1 MVDFHTHILPDI
13 DDGSATIEESVRML
27 EMLEQQGVK
36 KVVLSP
42 HFYAYSS
49 EAEQFVEM
57 RDSSLSKL
65 VEALKAKQVN
75 IDLYLGCEVLYFD
88 DLWRMEGLKN
98 FCIKGTD
105 YIMVELPMAVWTDSV
120 VGGISKLISKGLT
133 PVIVHFERYLKYKGN
148 KEKIY
153 ELIDMGACLQ
163 MNCECMYK
171 FFSARKAIKFFKNGL
186 VSALGSDCH
195 NTTSRTPNCA
205 DAYSF
210 LKEKLNR
217 REYAQFRT
225 MQNQLLKNAE
235 KVYSFEKQI

>member
-13 DDGSATIEESVRML
+13 DDGSAMVEESVRML
-27 EMLEQQGVK
+27 EILEQQGVK

-49 EAEQFVEM
+49 EAEQFVQM

-65 VEALKAKQVN
+65 VEALKLNPVN
-75 IDLYLGCEVLYFD
+75 IELYLGCEVLYFD
-88 DLWRMEGLKN
+88 ELWRMEGLKN

-105 YIMVELPMAVWTDSV
+105 YIMVELPMSIWTESV
-120 VGGISKLISKGLT
+120 INGVGRLISKGLT

-153 ELIDMGACLQ
+153 ELVDMGVCLQ
-163 MNCECMYK
+163 MNCEYLSK
-171 FFSARKAIKFFKNGL
+171 FFSARKAVKFFKQGFI
-186 VSALGSDCH
+186 SAIGSDCH
-195 NTTSRTPNCA
+195 NTTSRSPNCA
-205 DAYSF
+205 QAYSF
-210 LKEKLNR
+210 LKKKLNR

-235 KVYSFEKQI
+235 KVFSFD